1 MEHRKIYFI
10 CCIIIVGLLLSCT
23 NHHND
28 IAITMS
34 EDVIGKSS
42 TEEIFNI
49 KKTKLVFLEQDS
61 NVLVGEINKMIS
73 CKDDLFVLSRSGNDI
88 YNLFRYTLDGQ
99 FINKIGSMGG
109 SGKEYIQISTFFI
122 QGDKVYII
130 DSYRNKMLVYSFDG
144 TFIQSVKGADGDF
157 AHVLDAVSI
166 DDENVLLYNGLNT
179 DPCALFT
186 MYNIPKKKVI
196 NEIHT
201 DISADCWGY
210 YSNKRLTRNSNGAFF
225 FLPFDKGIYTINA
238 DMTEE
243 KAMQVDY
250 LGEVPAYSSAQYD
263 EIEKIVYDAD
273 VSLFWSIF
281 ANEQKFLI
289 NFMPGSI
296 IWDISQQQGRYIPES
311 LDCTKNIF
319 PFVGTSVKCAT
330 EDGFIMVFDDDS
342 FKSIIREHNPSDLFN
357 NSEGE
362 IQRNLYDG
370 SPVIVRFYL
379 K

>member
-1 MEHRKIYFI
+1 
-10 CCIIIVGLLLSCT
+10 
-23 NHHND
+23 
-28 IAITMS
+28 
-34 EDVIGKSS
+34 
-42 TEEIFNI
+42 
-49 KKTKLVFLEQDS
+49 
-61 NVLVGEINKMIS
+61 
-73 CKDDLFVLSRSGNDI
+73 
-88 YNLFRYTLDGQ
+88 
-99 FINKIGSMGG
+99 
-109 SGKEYIQISTFFI
+109 
-122 QGDKVYII
+122 
-130 DSYRNKMLVYSFDG
+130 
-144 TFIQSVKGADGDF
+144 
-157 AHVLDAVSI
+157 
-166 DDENVLLYNGLNT
+166 
-179 DPCALFT
+179 

-201 DISADCWGY
+201 DISADSWGY
-210 YSNKRLTRNSNGAFF
+210 YSNKRLARNSNGAFF

-243 KAMQVDY
+243 KAVQVDY

-311 LDCTKNIF
+311 LDCTNNIF

-330 EDGFIMVFDDDS
+330 EDGFITVFDDDS
-342 FKSIIREHNPSDLFN
+342 FKAIIREHNPSDLFN